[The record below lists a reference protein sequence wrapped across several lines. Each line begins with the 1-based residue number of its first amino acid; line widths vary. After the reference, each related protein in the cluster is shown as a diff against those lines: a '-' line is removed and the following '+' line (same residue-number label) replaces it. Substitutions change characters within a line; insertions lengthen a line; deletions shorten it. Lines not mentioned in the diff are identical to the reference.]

1 MNNNMEKV
9 ATMLGVKLGEE
20 FELIFAPNSMC
31 HATVM
36 LTVDGARVIDTN
48 VYDVFNFKAYL
59 LQDLIK
65 GSYGIKRKPWKPKF
79 NEAYYSIGTDG
90 TVEDGTWLN
99 DFLDYSLY
107 KLGNCYRTAEEAKNN
122 RDKWGTFYSS
132 DEVLKI

>member
-9 ATMLGVKLGEE
+9 ANMLGVELNEK
-20 FELIFAPNSMC
+20 FELVFPPNSTC
-31 HATVM
+31 RATVM
-36 LTVDGARVIDTN
+36 LTVDGAKVIDTN
-48 VYDVFNFKAYL
+48 VYDIYNFKAYL
-59 LQDLIK
+59 LQNLIK
-65 GSYGIKRKPWKPKF
+65 GCYGIKRKPWKPMYNDK
-79 NEAYYSIGTDG
+79 YYSIGIDG

-107 KLGNCYRTAEEAKNN
+107 KLGNCYRTPEEAKNN